1 MSRVLTSN
9 WANILRNQLNQ
20 WKRNRTNMS
29 HRAPCPG
36 LWLVSGC
43 LCSCNNL
50 FCFFSLSSSILTEE
64 EKKKKVVRLPVQ
76 RSVETGLA
84 IEFKARFTRQPSRDP
99 DAEDPKPGAY
109 ESLLFLL
116 FLSCILCL
124 VKLYS
129 YSTHLKQGVFMIA
142 IISDSRGKNSTITQP
157 PVNNHLVTAGKKN
170 HILTGRNL

>member
-1 MSRVLTSN
+1 MKIQRGTSAKN
-9 WANILRNQLNQ
+9 KLWPNELGTNKQLSKHITEPVEPVKTEQ
-20 WKRNRTNMS
+20 NRTNMS

-36 LWLVSGC
+36 LWLVSDC

-129 YSTHLKQGVFMIA
+129 YSTHLKQGF
-142 IISDSRGKNSTITQP
+142 S
-157 PVNNHLVTAGKKN
+157 
-170 HILTGRNL
+170 